1 MRPIVTSVGPLASA
15 SATNIRTASG
25 VAAAGN
31 LTLNGSLVTAGV
43 AILDAA
49 RRILFTTTANET
61 TKTILL
67 AGTNWAGDLISETV
81 TLVNTSTVASVLDY
95 KTVTSAY
102 CSAALTG
109 NLSIGTNGV
118 AASPWVRLDDYGA
131 SYISVQA
138 RVSGVVNYTLQQTLE
153 DPNSPTSPVA
163 AADVLWQNINDSDAV
178 AATTSVETNYMFAPT
193 WCRVLLNSQT
203 NPGYVTVTYLQS
215 GTPI

>member
-1 MRPIVTSVGPLASA
+1 MRPITVTVGPLASA

-25 VAAAGN
+25 VTGAGN

-43 AILDAA
+43 AILDTP
-49 RRILFTTTANET
+49 RRILFTTTADET
-61 TKTILL
+61 TKTILM

-138 RVSGVVNYTLQQTLE
+138 RVSGTVNYTLQQTLD
-153 DPNSPTSPVA
+153 DPNAPTSPVA
-163 AADVLWQNINDSDAV
+163 PADVLWRAINDPL
-178 AATTSVETNYMFAPT
+178 AAGATASIETNYMFAPT

-203 NPGYVTVTYLQS
+203 NPGYVTATYLQS

>member
-1 MRPIVTSVGPLASA
+1 MRPIIVAAGPLTSA

-25 VAAAGN
+25 VAGAGN

-43 AILDAA
+43 ATLDAA
-49 RRILFTTTANET
+49 RRVLFTTTANET

-81 TLVNTSTVASVLDY
+81 TLVNASTVASVLDY

-118 AASPWVRLDDYGA
+118 ASSPWVMFDAWASPAIALQVAVSGTANYTVQQSLDDP
-131 SYISVQA
+131 
-138 RVSGVVNYTLQQTLE
+138 N
-153 DPNSPTSPVA
+153 DPTNPVA
-163 AADVLWQNINDSDAV
+163 AASMAWVNSSDTNVVGV
-178 AATTSVETNYMFAPT
+178 AATAQSNYAFAP
-193 WCRVLLNSQT
+193 RYARILLNS
-203 NPGYVTVTYLQS
+203 GS
-215 GTPI
+215 GTATATFIQAESVSR